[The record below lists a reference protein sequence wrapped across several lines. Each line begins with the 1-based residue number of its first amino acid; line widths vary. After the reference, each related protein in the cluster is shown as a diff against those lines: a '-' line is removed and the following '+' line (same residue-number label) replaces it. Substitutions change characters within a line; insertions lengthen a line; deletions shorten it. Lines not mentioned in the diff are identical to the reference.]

1 MTTNPIDP
9 MIHVAVAGDFEPR
22 TAKIADPAVDL
33 KTKHAFA
40 CEIREMLDT
49 TRDSEST
56 RVLHFLIPTLL
67 ELLRSGEPS
76 FRKDSLE
83 YQFRRVLIEIL
94 HRLPTSEAA
103 RPHVN
108 PIFDCLFHLLRHDNE
123 DNAALC
129 SKALIDHVRNY
140 RCLTEERL
148 TEFTAIFQEALS
160 KMPGLV
166 TELLS
171 EDSTVMDPNVS
182 LPALRSFKSLAEMG
196 LVMVMFQRATRTMA
210 PAVKNTMTPSL
221 EVVELES
228 SAQKKERDDC
238 ETMGGIWAGMASTI
252 KNAAAYTDFIS
263 AQIKL
268 LSYLLYI
275 TKHTSDQP
283 EYGERLTLAALR
295 LLQDCPATSVNLRK
309 DLMVV
314 FRHLIS
320 TPHRR
325 ILAGQI
331 DKLFDERILLGTGL
345 GKREMLRTG
354 VYTAVAD
361 LFHHLRGELTF
372 AQLTRLVH
380 MHLRLLHNRTIGT
393 QVHILCAKILFG
405 TPDTIVVKES
415 SENAARLLEVIVDS
429 CLDRLDALIF
439 VHDEL
444 LASTERRKDREA
456 SVQDVVSIEQA
467 RPIGGASFAV
477 EKTEEVIAES
487 RVLFRLFLHGFR
499 LALGNMKKCNAPLA
513 DGTLIF
519 RMFEGCIKCMSYLE
533 TDSRVNENNDTAD
546 WFAMILLEINLHVFQ
561 EVWTHKIGFFFE
573 CAQKKV
579 VLMNICQVLFAKE
592 STSPTLLAIVL
603 KFLVDRLPELGEY
616 DDLKAAATI
625 RLFKM
630 AFGAVAAHPV
640 SNEPILASHLA
651 RLLMDCFPLATKASK
666 PTHYFHLLRAL
677 FRAIGGGGGRFELL
691 YKEVLPLLPEM
702 LDCLNRQL
710 QATEGPTRDMIVEL
724 CLTVPLRL
732 THLLPHLSYL
742 MQPLAL
748 ALRGTPELISQGL
761 RTLELCIDNLTPDFL
776 DPTLSIVLRELME
789 ALHSH
794 LKPLPANHQ
803 LAHTTIRILGKLGG
817 RNRRLLSKEPA
828 LEYSHHSDPPKV
840 TVSFGGVMQKLS
852 LRPATTLACR
862 VMNSSTNSA
871 DVVSA
876 CEYLEKS
883 LSLLA
888 NEGVKGRNSE
898 DLFTA
903 AVEAVYDGL
912 HLADTRG
919 RAETFLR
926 NLSQVVF
933 DSELRRGSARESTS
947 RNSLLNPLLDAIPC
961 TLARENTEQ
970 AREAEAVVNSIIQ
983 DLVALAKQNN
993 LTTSEIFPILHQIA
1007 NRFSALCFD
1016 HSWSKKAAG
1025 CTGIRIMTTTPEVG
1039 DKWVRDRGGDLVRT
1053 LLHVL
1058 KDLPSDFPDVE
1069 SIADLLT
1076 TVLKIT
1082 SPDFDLRSGEQPQAK
1097 AKLLNL
1103 AGIFFPE
1110 LSSINPVVRQ
1120 AVQRCIGLLIEF
1132 GGLSAMDLL
1141 APHRERIVVGIYAKP
1156 LRALPFPIQIGIIE
1170 AVRFMIGLEPPLL
1183 ELNDELLRLL
1193 HETLALADADDASL
1207 LGRNSIRQGTIEMTK
1222 LRVAA
1227 IKLLTASMPLTDF
1240 FSRQHQTRQRVT
1252 GVYFK
1257 SLYSPS
1263 SEVKDVAHEG
1273 LRMVLLHQSKLP
1285 KELLQTGL
1293 RPILMNLADPKR
1305 LSVPGLEGLARLLE
1319 LLTNY
1324 FKVEIGHK
1332 LLDHFRFIA
1341 DPQMLQASSR
1351 SPLGENEGI
1360 TKLVRLA
1367 NIFHLL
1373 PSSANIFLEDLV
1385 NVIVQAEAQMHF
1397 SGASPF
1403 SEPLAKY
1410 LDRYPVDGVE
1420 SFIRKLQL
1428 KQHMRT
1434 LRSILQANLAPNLLR
1449 VLSLRTPAIMA
1460 QIRSHEKLIPALSLL
1475 CDLAALVPDWIQ
1487 QHEYVMPVLID
1498 IWRSSSP
1505 QSEETVGSISEMM
1518 QRHTI
1523 ILNIFRCALQQS
1535 PRIDLLFEII
1545 TVYTRNLDIDLNLTT
1560 DFLYKHVVLSD
1571 DVLFQ
1576 RNVLFRFLTWFDGPI
1591 PWSEKA
1597 SFMCYVLTPTILVH
1611 AQRFPTN
1618 QHLIDASFVNRIHRL
1633 IWRRIMEQGTFNDAD
1648 DTFTIEILHFTTV
1661 MIQYYPQL
1669 VAHLAKDLL
1678 RCSHHYIQS
1687 TEDPIVK
1694 QTAYLLNARFFAA
1707 FPSPSKFI
1715 LRTWTGL
1722 LRAPSEGTT
1731 PQPPSALRSEGLM
1744 ALAPSLSTG
1753 DTAENGY
1760 PQWAVTARRL
1770 LAEEGLSQLTIYYL
1784 MVKLP
1789 DLFYPVRKL
1798 FITYIVNSLHKLGLM
1813 ASSTM
1818 DSRMVSID
1826 LLQVIFNWE
1835 RRALSATQEKQGNVT
1850 NGVDSG
1856 WLTPLGYREN
1866 MVSYLVRLTTVN
1878 FEGAGRPLIM
1888 SRALPLLQQMIGPN
1902 GWTDVAFGL
1911 RYFSKALE
1919 QNDFSS
1925 EQLLQ
1930 HAIASAKVLQIIAAE
1945 QDDAWYT
1952 ANASTLEKLIRKG
1965 MTSEDYGLHE
1975 TLHPIFDRL
1984 AKLFPLP
1991 KEEEEQ
1997 HSDLSDF
2004 HAFIYSAI
2012 GDGLRN
2018 GTGARGVVLM
2028 LKSVVQV
2035 APERIE
2041 AFNALLMKLMS
2052 KVLKEHLG
2060 TPPSVTLD
2068 SSSRLLVSV
2077 IDICQISMA
2086 FLADQRRWLL
2096 SNLVVIVEKSK
2107 NLALCQYVLDL
2118 VRTWCLVKQDTYPT
2132 MKEKAQVLTKMVYFE
2147 SKADN
2152 IFHSFLELVHEIYTE
2167 PTLRRSDLTSRL
2179 EPLFFVGCRAKDS
2192 VLRGRFMDLLDVS
2205 VPRSTFSRLTYIL
2218 GVQNWEPLADHN
2230 WIYLA
2235 VHLLLGATES
2245 DSVDRRAAS
2254 LSTPLSSLIPRP
2266 KSQSVVRPM
2275 QHLIFLDPQA
2285 AHDLW
2290 LSAFPAAWSSLSRR
2304 EQGEIT
2310 IHMINLLAKD
2320 YHNKQ
2325 SEMRPNVIQTLL
2337 SGVLACSPPMTLPP
2351 HLVKYLAKT
2360 FGAWHIGLELLSSS
2374 LDHLKD
2380 DEPTSRD
2387 YVYDSLAD
2395 VYSELAEED
2404 LFYGLWRRRCLHKD
2418 TEIAIAYEQN
2428 GMWDQARNA
2437 YETAQNKARSSTI
2450 PFSESEYCLW
2460 EDQWI
2465 LAAEKLQQW
2474 EILYDLGR
2482 NEGNHDLM
2490 LESAWRTKDWVENR
2504 EALEEHISQL
2514 PEVTTP
2520 RRRVFEAFLALLKN
2534 PSGLEKNVEFTKI
2547 LEDAMQMALR
2557 KWVALPPH
2565 LSVAHVPL
2573 LQHFQQFV
2581 ELQEAVQ
2588 IFASLSTTNAA
2599 NLEKKSS
2606 DLKMVLQAWRE
2617 RLPNLHD
2624 DISIWSDLVAWRQ
2637 NVFHAINNSYIPL
2650 ISTTPQG
2657 NGGASNTNT
2666 AGYRG
2671 YHETAWIINRFAHVA
2686 RKHDLLDVCF
2696 TSLAKIYT
2704 LPNIEISEAFLKLRE
2719 QARCY
2724 YQKPNELQAG
2734 LEVINNTNL
2743 VYFSPSQK
2751 AEFYTLKGMFHARFG
2766 RNEDA
2771 NTAFGQAVQMDM
2783 SQAKSWAE
2791 WGRYNDRIFK
2801 EQPTELS
2808 HAANAVSCY
2817 LQAAGLYKNGKSR
2830 PLLTRVLWLLSVDD
2844 GSFTI
2849 SRAFDTYKGDA
2860 AFWFWITLIPQ
2871 LCASLSQREVKQ
2883 ARYLLFN
2890 LARHYP
2896 QALFFSLRT
2905 TREELTHMKRAAMA
2919 KSSNTNQSATGP
2931 TQQAN
2936 LTENASTTDAPTQVQ
2951 PMEGVEPQRNAGT
2964 VNANNDPAGFP
2975 RPTWDCVEEIVQL
2988 LKTAFPL
2995 LTLSLETIVDQLI
3008 TRFKPNFEENI
3019 YHHIHLLLADAMQNY
3034 TLRMNQ
3040 VDDDGQLS
3048 AGTLNALQ
3056 RLAQSIA
3063 PSQIK
3068 REWEEDFMSSKLS
3081 HYEYIQRLQRWRD
3094 KFEALLDL
3102 RPRLQNLD
3110 SLSHYLTE
3118 FQYSKVDEIEV
3129 PGQYTE
3135 DKDNNQNF
3143 VRIQRLASK
3152 FDIVRQGGFCWRR
3165 ITIIG
3170 SDNSRTSFTV
3180 QNPYHRSFKREDKV
3194 HQLFRTFNG
3203 VLARKKES
3211 RKRNLFFHIPAA
3223 VSCSP
3228 NIRLYQSD
3236 PSYISLSDVYDLHC
3250 QNTNIAREDPIL
3262 LCGEKVRKVLR
3273 EFRQNARQLSKV
3285 EYLTLKK
3292 GINDEVAAKM
3302 VPEDVLTKYMMRTMD
3317 GPTNLWRMRR
3327 QFTLQLASVS
3337 FMTFLLCV
3345 SSRQPARY
3353 SVSRSTGL
3361 IAMSDIFPGFS
3372 STAPVFA
3379 TNDVVPFRYTPA
3391 LQHFIGPIFMEG
3403 ILTSALMAIGRSLTE
3418 PEFPLEQQLC
3428 LFARDEVIAW
3438 LAQRNMPLVVD
3449 LAFRQHVTNMV
3460 EGVVHRAETVAC
3472 KVEREQA
3479 LQNVPMSTPVMQTVI
3494 ALISSATNPIQLTK
3508 MGDMYYSWF

>member
-1 MTTNPIDP
+1 M
-9 MIHVAVAGDFEPR
+9 
-22 TAKIADPAVDL
+22 
-33 KTKHAFA
+33 
-40 CEIREMLDT
+40 
-49 TRDSEST
+49 
-56 RVLHFLIPTLL
+56 
-67 ELLRSGEPS
+67 
-76 FRKDSLE
+76 
-83 YQFRRVLIEIL
+83 
-94 HRLPTSEAA
+94 
-103 RPHVN
+103 
-108 PIFDCLFHLLRHDNE
+108 
-123 DNAALC
+123 
-129 SKALIDHVRNY
+129 
-140 RCLTEERL
+140 
-148 TEFTAIFQEALS
+148 FQEALS
-160 KMPGLV
+160 HMPTLV
-166 TELLS
+166 SQLLS
-171 EDSTVMDPNVS
+171 ADSAPMDPNTS
-182 LPALRSFKSLAEMG
+182 LPGLSSFKTLAEMG
-196 LVMVMFQRATRTMA
+196 LVMVMYQRALRTIS

-221 EVVELES
+221 EVVELVPP
-228 SAQKKERDDC
+228 AQMKERDDY
-238 ETMGGIWAGMASTI
+238 EAMGGIWAGMASTI
-252 KNAAAYTDFIS
+252 KNPGAYTDFIS

-268 LSYLLYI
+268 LSYMLYI
-275 TKHTSDQP
+275 TKQLNDQP
-283 EYGERLTLAALR
+283 EFGERLTLAALR
-295 LLQDCPATSVNLRK
+295 LLQDCPSTSTTLRK

-325 ILAGQI
+325 VLVPQI
-331 DKLFDERILLGTGL
+331 DKLFDERILLGTEL
-345 GKREMLRTG
+345 GKRDMLRTG

-361 LFHHLRGELTF
+361 LFHHLRSELTF
-372 AQLTRLVH
+372 PQLTRLVH
-380 MHLRLLHNRTIGT
+380 MHLRLLHNRTYGI
-393 QVHILCAKILFG
+393 QVHILASKILFG
-405 TPDTIVVKES
+405 TPDTAVTKES
-415 SENAARLLEVIVDS
+415 PENAARLLEVILDS
-429 CLDRLDALIF
+429 CLNRLDAL
-439 VHDEL
+439 VYTYDEL
-444 LASTERRKDREA
+444 MASAERRKEETA
-456 SVQDVVSIEQA
+456 VQDAVSIEQA
-467 RPIGGASFAV
+467 RPVGGAFFAI
-477 EKTEEVIAES
+477 EKSEEVLAES
-487 RVLFRLFLHGFR
+487 RLLFKLLLHGFR
-499 LALGNMKKCNAPLA
+499 LTLGNMKKCNATLS

-519 RMFEGCIKCMSYLE
+519 RMFEGCIRCMSNLE
-533 TDSRVNENNDTAD
+533 PDNRVTENNDSVD
-546 WFAMILLEINLHVFQ
+546 WFAMILLEVNLHVFQ
-561 EVWTHKIGFFFE
+561 EVWTHKISFFFE

-579 VLMNICQVLFAKE
+579 VLMNVCQVLFTKE

-616 DDLKAAATI
+616 DEHKAAATI

-630 AFGAVAAHPV
+630 AFGAVAAHPA

-651 RLLMDCFPLATKASK
+651 KLLMDCFPLATKASK

-702 LDCLNRQL
+702 LECLNRQL
-710 QATEGPTRDMIVEL
+710 QATEGATRDMIVEL

-794 LKPLPANHQ
+794 LKPLPANHH

-828 LEYSHHSDPPKV
+828 LDYVHHSDPPRV
-840 TVSFGGVMQKLS
+840 TISFGGVMQKLS
-852 LRPATTLACR
+852 LQPAITLACR
-862 VMNSSTNSA
+862 TMRSSTTGA

-883 LSLLA
+883 LSLLTY
-888 NEGVKGRNSE
+888 EGLKGRNAE
-898 DLFTA
+898 ELFTS
-903 AVEAVYDGL
+903 AVEALYDGL
-912 HLADTRG
+912 HLTDTKD
-919 RAETFLR
+919 RAENFLR
-926 NLSQVVF
+926 TLAHGVF
-933 DSELRRGSARESTS
+933 DTELRRGSSRETTTRSTI
-947 RNSLLNPLLDAIPC
+947 LQPFLDAIPHA
-961 TLARENTEQ
+961 LARESAEQ
-970 AREAEAVVNSIIQ
+970 AQQAQVVLRSIIQ
-983 DLVALAKQNN
+983 DLVASAKQNN
-993 LTTSEIFPILHQIA
+993 SIVPELFPILQQIA
-1007 NRFSALCFD
+1007 NRFAGLCFD
-1016 HSWSKKAAG
+1016 HSWSRKAAG
-1025 CTGIRIMTTTPEVG
+1025 CAGVRIMSTTPEVG
-1039 DKWVRDRGGDLVRT
+1039 EKWVRDRGGDLLRT
-1053 LLHVL
+1053 LIHVL
-1058 KDLPSDFPDVE
+1058 KDLPVDFPDVE
-1069 SIADLLT
+1069 GIVDLLT
-1076 TVLKIT
+1076 TVLKMMR
-1082 SPDFDLRSGEQPQAK
+1082 PDFEISSDQPQARVR
-1097 AKLLNL
+1097 LLNL

-1110 LSSINPVVRQ
+1110 LSSVNPVVRE
-1120 AVQRCIGLLIEF
+1120 AVQKCIGLLIEL
-1132 GGLSAMDLL
+1132 GGVSAIDLL

-1170 AVRFMIGLEPPLL
+1170 AVRFMISLEPPLL
-1183 ELNDELLRLL
+1183 ELNEELLRLL
-1193 HETLALADADDASL
+1193 HETLALADAEDASL
-1207 LGRNSIRQGTIEMTK
+1207 LGRNSLRQGTIEMTK
-1222 LRVAA
+1222 LRVAS

-1263 SEVKDVAHEG
+1263 ADVKDVAHEG

-1332 LLDHFRFIA
+1332 LLDHFRIVA
-1341 DPQMLQASSR
+1341 DPQMLQNASR

-1360 TKLVRLA
+1360 TKLVKLA

-1373 PSSANIFLEDLV
+1373 PSAANMFLEDLV

-1397 SGASPF
+1397 AGPSPF

-1410 LDRYPVDGVE
+1410 LDRYPVDGVD
-1420 SFIRKLQL
+1420 FFVRNLQL
-1428 KQHMRT
+1428 KQHIRT
-1434 LRSILQANLAPNLLR
+1434 LRSILQAKLAPNLLR
-1449 VLSLRTPAIMA
+1449 VLSLRTPAILG
-1460 QIRSHEKLIPALSLL
+1460 QIIGNHDRLLPALSLFS
-1475 CDLAALVPDWIQ
+1475 DLATLVPDWFQ
-1487 QHEYVMPVLID
+1487 QHEYVMPILID
-1498 IWRSSSP
+1498 IWRSSAP
-1505 QSEETVGSISEMM
+1505 RSEETPGVISETM

-1523 ILNIFRCALQQS
+1523 LLNIFRCALQQS

-1545 TVYTRNLDIDLNLTT
+1545 AVYSRDLDLDLSITT
-1560 DFLYKHVVLSD
+1560 DFLYKHVALSH

-1576 RNVLFRFLTWFDGPI
+1576 RNVLFRFLTWFDSPI
-1591 PWSEKA
+1591 SWAQKA
-1597 SFMCYVLTPTILVH
+1597 SFMCYVLTPTVLVH
-1611 AQRFPTN
+1611 AQRFPSG
-1618 QHLIDASFVNRIHRL
+1618 QHLIDTSFVNRIDRL
-1633 IWRRIMEQGTFNDAD
+1633 IWRRGENTVPNDAD
-1648 DTFTIEILHFTTV
+1648 DTFAVEVLHFTTI
-1661 MIQYYPQL
+1661 MIQYYQQN

-1678 RCSHHYIQS
+1678 RCSHQYLQS
-1687 TEDPIVK
+1687 TEDPVVK

-1707 FPSPSKFI
+1707 FPSPTKFI

-1731 PQPPSALRSEGLM
+1731 PQPPSALRTEGLV
-1744 ALAPSLSTG
+1744 ALAPSLSAVEI
-1753 DTAENGY
+1753 AENGY
-1760 PQWAVTARRL
+1760 PQWAITARRL

-1813 ASSTM
+1813 ASCTL

-1835 RRALSATQEKQGNVT
+1835 QQALAEAKEKQGDDT
-1850 NGVDSG
+1850 AGSDSP

-1866 MVSYLVRLTTVN
+1866 MVSYLVRLTTVS
-1878 FEGAGRPLIM
+1878 FEGPGRAVVM
-1888 SRALPLLQQMIGPN
+1888 SRALPLLQKMIGPN

-1919 QNDFSS
+1919 QNEFAT
-1925 EQLLQ
+1925 EPLLH
-1930 HAIASAKVLQIIAAE
+1930 HAVASAKVLQIIAAE

-1952 ANASTLEKLIRKG
+1952 ANASTLEKLVRKG
-1965 MTSEDYGLHE
+1965 MISDDYNLHDA
-1975 TLHPIFDRL
+1975 LHPIFDRL
-1984 AKLFPLP
+1984 VKLFPLP

-1997 HSDLSDF
+1997 QGDLADF

-2012 GDGLRN
+2012 GDNLRN
-2018 GTGARGVVLM
+2018 TTNLRGVLLM
-2028 LKSVVQV
+2028 LKSVVEV
-2035 APERIE
+2035 VPERIE
-2041 AFNALLMKLMS
+2041 AFSAHLMKLLG
-2052 KVLKEHLG
+2052 KVLKEHVG
-2060 TPPSVTLD
+2060 APPSVTLD
-2068 SSSRLLVSV
+2068 STSKLLVSIV
-2077 IDICQISMA
+2077 DICQISMA
-2086 FLADQRRWLL
+2086 FLGEQRKWML
-2096 SNLVVIVEKSK
+2096 SNLLVMVEKSK
-2107 NLALCQYVLDL
+2107 NLALCQYLLDL
-2118 VRTWCLVKQDTYPT
+2118 VKTWSLVKQDTYPT
-2132 MKEKAQVLTKMVYFE
+2132 MKEKAQLLLKMVHFE
-2147 SKADN
+2147 TKADN
-2152 IFHSFLELVHEIYTE
+2152 VFHSFLELVHEIYTE
-2167 PTLRRSDLTSRL
+2167 PSLRRSDLTSRL
-2179 EPLFFVGCRAKDS
+2179 EPLFFVGCRAKDAT
-2192 VLRGRFMDLLDVS
+2192 LRARFMDLLDIS

-2235 VHLLLGATES
+2235 VHLLLGAADPDTA
-2245 DSVDRRAAS
+2245 DRRTAS
-2254 LSTPLSSLIPRP
+2254 VTTSSPSLIPRP
-2266 KSQSVVRPM
+2266 KAQSVVRPM
-2275 QHLIFLDPQA
+2275 QHLVFLDPKA

-2290 LSAFPAAWSSLSRR
+2290 LSSFPAAWSSLSRR

-2320 YHNKQ
+2320 YHSKQ

-2337 SGVLACSPPMTLPP
+2337 NGVLACAPPMTLPP

-2374 LDHLKD
+2374 LEHLRD
-2380 DEPTSRD
+2380 DEPTGRD

-2404 LFYGLWRRRCLHKD
+2404 LFYGLWRRRSLHKD
-2418 TEIAIAYEQN
+2418 TEVAIAFEQN
-2428 GMWDQARNA
+2428 GMWEQALNA
-2437 YETAQNKARSSTI
+2437 YESAQNKARSGAI
-2450 PFSESEYCLW
+2450 PFSEMEYCLW
-2460 EDQWI
+2460 EDHWI

-2504 EALEEHISQL
+2504 EALEELMSQL

-2534 PSGLEKNVEFTKI
+2534 PSGLEKNLEFTRI

-2557 KWVALPPH
+2557 KWIALPPH

-2588 IFASLSTTNAA
+2588 IFASLSSTNAS

-2617 RLPNLHD
+2617 RLPNIHD

-2650 ISTTPQG
+2650 INTAQG
-2657 NGGASNTNT
+2657 SGGAANANT

-2743 VYFSPSQK
+2743 VYFSQSQK

-2791 WGRYNDRIFK
+2791 WGRYNDQMFK
-2801 EQPTELS
+2801 DQPNELS

-2871 LCASLSQREVKQ
+2871 LCVSLSHREVKQ

-2896 QALFFSLRT
+2896 QALFFNLRT
-2905 TREELTHMKRAAMA
+2905 TREELTHLKRMAMA
-2919 KSSNTNQSATGP
+2919 KSGSGGQAVNAPAQRPGDPSGDTPAGQDTTTGP
-2931 TQQAN
+2931 
-2936 LTENASTTDAPTQVQ
+2936 Q
-2951 PMEGVEPQRNAGT
+2951 PMEGVESQRHGAAPN
-2964 VNANNDPAGFP
+2964 VNNDPVGFP

-3008 TRFKPNFEENI
+3008 TRFKPTFEENI
-3019 YHHIHLLLADAMQNY
+3019 YHHIHLLLGDAMQNY
-3034 TLRMNQ
+3034 TLKMNQ
-3040 VDDDGQLS
+3040 VDDDGQVTS
-3048 AGTLNALQ
+3048 QTTNALA
-3056 RLAQSIA
+3056 RLAQGMA
-3063 PSQIK
+3063 PGQIR
-3068 REWEEDFMSSKLS
+3068 REWEDDFVSSKLS

-3094 KFEALLDL
+3094 KFEALLDS

-3135 DKDNNQNF
+3135 DKDTNQNF

-3152 FDIVRQGGFCWRR
+3152 FDIVRHSGFCWRR

-3170 SDNSRTSFTV
+3170 NDNSRISFTV
-3180 QNPYHRSFKREDKV
+3180 QNPYHRSFRREDRV
-3194 HQLFRTFNG
+3194 HQIFRTFNG

-3250 QNTNIAREDPIL
+3250 QSLSITREDPIL

-3273 EFRQNARQLSKV
+3273 EFRQNTRTLSKV

-3317 GPTNLWRMRR
+3317 GPSNLWRMRK

-3337 FMTFLLCV
+3337 FMTYLLCV
-3345 SSRQPARY
+3345 ASRHPSRY

-3361 IAMSDIFPGFS
+3361 ITMTDVYPGL
-3372 STAPVFA
+3372 STAAPVFA

-3391 LQHFIGPIFMEG
+3391 LQHFVGHIGMEG
-3403 ILTSALMAIGRSLTE
+3403 LLVPALMAIGRSLTE
-3418 PEFPLEQQLC
+3418 PEYPLEQQLC
-3428 LFARDEVIAW
+3428 LFARDEVMAW
-3438 LAQRNMPLVVD
+3438 LSTRSLPMVVD
-3449 LAFRQHVTNMV
+3449 LVFRQNVANMID
-3460 EGVVHRAETVAC
+3460 GVVSRAETVAC

-3479 LQNVPMSTPVMQTVI
+3479 LQNAPTTTPVMSTLI
-3494 ALISSATNPIQLTK
+3494 SLISSATNPIQLTK